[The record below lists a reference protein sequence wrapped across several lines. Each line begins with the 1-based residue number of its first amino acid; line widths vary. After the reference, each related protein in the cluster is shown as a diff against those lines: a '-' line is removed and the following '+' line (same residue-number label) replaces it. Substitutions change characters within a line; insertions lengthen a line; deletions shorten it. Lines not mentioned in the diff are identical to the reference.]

1 MIDTQPIWGTNG
13 KVPLVSVVIATYR
26 RATLVPKAIR
36 SALAQTIANLEVIV
50 VDDASP
56 DDTERVV
63 SAIDDARIRYTRHKL
78 NRGLPASRNTGM
90 RLARGEFIA
99 FLDDDD
105 EWFPTKLEKQVA
117 LCIDRGFHAALSAS
131 FINDGEIRRFDRPEI
146 LSSDLRKGNE
156 FAPGSGL
163 LAEARV
169 LRELWFDESIGQGED
184 WDMLIRIVQRKWRIG
199 YVDEPL
205 YRVNDGGHTR
215 MTNAARNLSMED
227 LEKRMRI
234 IYKHK
239 QFFGRYWFRRHV
251 AGMLL
256 SYFWYRE
263 QKLTQV
269 RYAIRRCGIAPVL
282 AVFADKVMGR
292 ARRRLAGRILREV

>member
-1 MIDTQPIWGTNG
+1 MIDTSSPPGTNG
-13 KVPLVSVVIATYR
+13 EVPLVSVVIATYR
-26 RATLVPKAIR
+26 RAALLPRAIR
-36 SALAQTIANLEVIV
+36 SVLYQTVSNLEVVV

-63 SAIDDARIRYTRHKL
+63 SAIDDARIRYTRHEL

-105 EWFPTKLEKQVA
+105 EWLPTKIEKQVA
-117 LCIDRGFHAALSAS
+117 LCIDRGFDAVLSAS
-131 FINDGEIRRFDRPEI
+131 FIHDGDILRFDRPEVT
-146 LSSDLRKGNE
+146 SNDLRRGND

-169 LRELWFDESIGQGED
+169 LKELWFDESIGQGED
-184 WDMLIRIVQRKWRIG
+184 WDMLIRIVQRKCRIG

-215 MTNAARNLSMED
+215 MTNAARNLCMAD
-227 LEKRMRI
+227 LEKRMRV

-239 QFFGRYWFRRHV
+239 QFFGQYWFKRHI

-263 QKLTQV
+263 RKLTQV
-269 RYAIRRCGIAPVL
+269 RYAIRRCGVAPVL

-292 ARRRLAGRILREV
+292 ARRRLAGWILREV

>member
-1 MIDTQPIWGTNG
+1 MTDTLPARETNG
-13 KVPLVSVVIATYR
+13 KAPLVSVVIATYR
-26 RATLVPKAIR
+26 RAALVPRAIR
-36 SALAQTIANLEVIV
+36 SVLDQTVASLEVIV

-56 DDTERVV
+56 DDTERAVN
-63 SAIDDARIRYTRHKL
+63 AIDDARIRYIRHEL

-105 EWFPTKLEKQVA
+105 EWFPTKIETQVA
-117 LCIDRGFHAALSAS
+117 LCIDSGFHAALSAS
-131 FINDGEIRRFDRPEI
+131 FINDGEMLRFDSPEVT
-146 LSSDLRKGNE
+146 SNDLRRGND

-163 LAEARV
+163 LAEAGV
-169 LRELWFDESIGQGED
+169 LKELWFDESIGQGED
-184 WDMLIRIVQRKWRIG
+184 WDMLIRIVQRKYRIG

-215 MTNAARNLSMED
+215 MTNAARNLSMAD

-239 QFFGRYWFRRHV
+239 QFFGQYWFKRHV

-263 QKLTQV
+263 RKLTQV
-269 RYAIRRCGIAPVL
+269 GYAIRRCGVAPVL
-282 AVFADKVMGR
+282 AVLADKVMGR
-292 ARRRLAGRILREV
+292 ARRRLAGQILREV

>member
-1 MIDTQPIWGTNG
+1 MTDTLPARGTNG
-13 KVPLVSVVIATYR
+13 KAPLVSVVIATYR
-26 RATLVPKAIR
+26 RAALVPRAIR
-36 SALAQTIANLEVIV
+36 SVLDQTVANLEVIV

-56 DDTERVV
+56 DDTERAVN
-63 SAIDDARIRYTRHKL
+63 AIDDARVRYTRHKM

-90 RLARGEFIA
+90 RLARGKFIA

-105 EWFPTKLEKQVA
+105 EWFPTKIEKQVA
-117 LCIDRGFHAALSAS
+117 LCIDRGFDAVLSAS
-131 FINDGEIRRFDRPEI
+131 FIRDGDILQFDRPEVA
-146 LSSDLRKGNE
+146 SNDLRRGND

-163 LAEARV
+163 LAEAGV
-169 LRELWFDESIGQGED
+169 LKELWFDESIGQGED
-184 WDMLIRIVQRKWRIG
+184 WDMLIRIVQRKYRIG
-199 YVDEPL
+199 YIDEPL

-215 MTNAARNLSMED
+215 MTNAARNLSMAD

-239 QFFGRYWFRRHV
+239 QFFGQYWFKCHV

-263 QKLTQV
+263 RKLTQV
-269 RYAIRRCGIAPVL
+269 WYAIRRCGVVPVL
-282 AVFADKVMGR
+282 AVFAAKIMGR
-292 ARRRLAGRILREV
+292 ARRRLAGQILREV